1 MSFMIGSSFISEDD
15 AKLQLGVIAWLIR
28 KYGPPRKPKIPSPL
42 NKPEQLDKLLWH
54 EDDIIDVNDW
64 AQQQFN
70 SIKQRCGMEN
80 WPVQLA
86 ASADKLKKTGQVL
99 SAKNWNMNN
108 ESPYYIDG
116 YGRPV
121 VYFDPLQC
129 SKPGYFA
136 LSTISK
142 LAEIK
147 LMNFPLE
154 VPVSPLRAKIMI
166 FAAACYMRQ
175 GFEMAKLLKVQPI
188 ELLDKNMTSIA
199 AKRLLS
205 RNLLFSICTL
215 LLSLKLTP
223 EQIVASYGPIMSK
236 KFRNRLRPACK
247 NAHSYETELTILKIL
262 ANPKHEFFD
271 SHSYVA
277 SA

>member
-1 MSFMIGSSFISEDD
+1 MLGSSFISDDD
-15 AKLQLGVIAWLIR
+15 AMLQLGVLAWLIR
-28 KYGPPRKPKIPSPL
+28 KYGPPRKPKVPSPL
-42 NKPEQLDKLLWH
+42 NKPEQLDKLSWL
-54 EDDIIDVNDW
+54 DDSELGVDEW
-64 AQQQFN
+64 AQSQFKN
-70 SIKQRCGMEN
+70 IKNLCGMRN

-86 ASADKLKKTGQVL
+86 ASADKLNKTGQVL

-108 ESPYYIDG
+108 EAPYYVDG

-121 VYFDPLQC
+121 IYFDPPEC

-154 VPVSPLRAKIMI
+154 VPVSPLRAKVMI

-175 GFEMAKLLKVQPI
+175 GFEMATLLKAQPL
-188 ELLDKNMTSIA
+188 ELLETNITPFV
-199 AKRLLS
+199 AKRILH
-205 RNLLFSICTL
+205 RNLAFSICTL

-223 EQIVASYGPIMSK
+223 EQIVATYGPIMSK
-236 KFRNRLRPACK
+236 RFRNKLRPACK
-247 NAHSYETELTILKIL
+247 YAETYETELMILRIL
-262 ANPKHEFFD
+262 ANPKHEIFE
-271 SHSYVA
+271 SHSYA
-277 SA
+277 STA